1 MKFIVDCMLGKLAK
15 WLKILGFDVIYFKKI
30 EDKELLSLAQKES
43 RTLLTRDNEMIGKAK
58 GIKCLFIE
66 SGEWR
71 QQIEQVLENFNL
83 WQKIRPYSRCID
95 CNLELKNIPKN
106 RAKNLITPFVYER
119 AKSFALCPGCG
130 RVFWKG
136 SHYQDMEFKIEN
148 ILKKK
153 KG

>member
-1 MKFIVDCMLGKLAK
+1 MLGKLAK